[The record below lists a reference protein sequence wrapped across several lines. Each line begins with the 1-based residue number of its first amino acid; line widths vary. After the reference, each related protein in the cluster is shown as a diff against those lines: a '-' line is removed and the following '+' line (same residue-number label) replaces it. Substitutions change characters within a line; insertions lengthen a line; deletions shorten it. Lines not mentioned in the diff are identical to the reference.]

1 MRIHIPK
8 VDASP
13 PMIASPLEL
22 HSPLNLQNPFD
33 GSAPTTTHQA
43 SYSPPIPPPTAPM
56 TAPITTPSG
65 ATPPSQTAAQ
75 PPAISTSFPFPN
87 PYDADGAAPT
97 RFNHPYVP
105 SLNDLSYDQEATDGS
120 FFTVGGHSRENASAP
135 FAPPPQFPNPYGAR
149 DVTPAQFNHPN
160 SPSPNNLSHNRE
172 TADGSFFTVNGY
184 SREYASAPFA
194 PPQFPNPYGAH
205 GVTPTQFRRRI
216 ISPTTEKQRM
226 VVSSL
231 LMVIQGKMLMP
242 RSNLLRLRLVIA
254 EITCFDHSYLRTLF
268 LVPCYLHVYPFLFTK
283 CM

>member
-1 MRIHIPK
+1 METESGYDPQGHSVDWGMDVYLSGMRIHIPK

-13 PMIASPLEL
+13 PMIASPLEP

-33 GSAPTTTHQA
+33 GSVPTTTHQA

-120 FFTVGGHSRENASAP
+120 FFTAGGHSRENASAP
-135 FAPPPQFPNPYGAR
+135 FAPLPQFPNPYGAH

-160 SPSPNNLSHNRE
+160 FPSPNNLSHNRE
-172 TADGSFFTVNGY
+172 TADGSFFTANGY

-205 GVTPTQFRRRI
+205 DVTPTQFNHPNFP
-216 ISPTTEKQRM
+216 SPNNLSHDRETTDGSFFTANGYSRKNAYAPFKPPQA
-226 VVSSL
+226 
-231 LMVIQGKMLMP
+231 P
-242 RSNLLRLRLVIA
+242 P
-254 EITCFDHSYLRTLF
+254 SYS
-268 LVPCYLHVYPFLFTK
+268 
-283 CM
+283 